1 MSEAEI
7 FQLAVETVISAATM
21 GFGIGLLILFFRPK
35 K

>member
-7 FQLAVETVISAATM
+7 FQLAVETVVSAAT
-21 GFGIGLLILFFRPK
+21 IGLGVGLLLLFFRGK